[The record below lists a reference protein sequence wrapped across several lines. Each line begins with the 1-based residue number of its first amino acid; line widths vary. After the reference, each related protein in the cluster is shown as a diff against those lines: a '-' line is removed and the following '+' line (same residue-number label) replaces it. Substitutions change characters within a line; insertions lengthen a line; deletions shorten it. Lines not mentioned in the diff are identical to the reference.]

1 MTDNTS
7 FQEITTVPKTAAST
21 VITVSSNS
29 SSFSSVMASTR
40 KRTTINADDNDD
52 NDDNNDV
59 GETVTVNISSKRPK
73 VSAIV
78 DHALAIDVDV
88 DAAVDAAAV
97 DDDTDAKTNVIV
109 TPTMTTTTTDAITA
123 TAAKEE
129 VETIVDIAESIR
141 LKAGDRIE
149 VQWEIHNDKDK
160 DNSNNNNNN
169 GKKEE
174 EEIGVVVTAA
184 ATKDDGNTNE
194 KNTTTTTNDDD
205 DEKEKDDGNSNDDD
219 ETNNDN
225 VVVTLHWWKATLLE
239 HDGRTL
245 DSVAIRN
252 LLYDARPDLGF
263 PEPSLEDVIFMGHD
277 VLINSEDV
285 VNDEGSDDP
294 DALIA
299 VSHRMPFRRCGDINN
314 EGEGEGYVA
323 RVRGENEII
332 FTNDDELE
340 DILHTVLMG
349 NFQKHQDKWK
359 HLSAAQ
365 HAIIASTMK
374 KKKDKLFTLIKE
386 EVKHNKVI
394 TADSVKEMLTKM

>member
-29 SSFSSVMASTR
+29 NSSSSSSVMASTR

-73 VSAIV
+73 VSTIV
-78 DHALAIDVDV
+78 DHALAIDV

-109 TPTMTTTTTDAITA
+109 TPTMTTTTTDANTAIT
-123 TAAKEE
+123 AKEE
-129 VETIVDIAESIR
+129 VETIVDIAESLR

-160 DNSNNNNNN
+160 DNNNN

-174 EEIGVVVTAA
+174 EEIGVVVAAA
-184 ATKDDGNTNE
+184 ATKDDGNANE
-194 KNTTTTTNDDD
+194 KNTTTTTNDDDDD

-245 DSVAIRN
+245 DSVAIRK

-299 VSHRMPFRRCGDINN
+299 VSRRMPFRRCDDINN
-314 EGEGEGYVA
+314 KGEGYVA
-323 RVRGENEII
+323 RVRDENEII

-394 TADSVKEMLTKM
+394 TADSIKEMMTKI